1 MSVRQSTV
9 KSRFF
14 YICSHIWNFL
24 NIAVYFMGQPHKQNF
39 EWLKIRFLKM
49 INIAGS
55 SSFSKVFFIKI
66 CQNTPPSSA
75 GRMNSLPSPLGYES
89 YRLGREG

>member
-66 CQNTPPSSA
+66 CQNTPPQ
-75 GRMNSLPSPLGYES
+75 LCWED
-89 YRLGREG
+89 E